1 MGKFLAYFRARVLL
15 ANMSK
20 KGNDFTV
27 ILRIAKQRNIY
38 RTVYYYTTEMP
49 HSENIA
55 KLAISSSIM
64 VRVCYELF
72 N

>member
-1 MGKFLAYFRARVLL
+1 MGKILAYFRARVLL

-27 ILRIAKQRNIY
+27 IPRNSELCIG
-38 RTVYYYTTEMP
+38 RTPTAYYYTTEMP

-55 KLAISSSIM
+55 KLAISS
-64 VRVCYELF
+64 
-72 N
+72 

>member
-27 ILRIAKQRNIY
+27 ILRWRNSEICIG
-38 RTVYYYTTEMP
+38 RTPTANYYTTEMP
-49 HSENIA
+49 HSENIV
-55 KLAISSSIM
+55 KLAISS
-64 VRVCYELF
+64 
-72 N
+72 

>member
-27 ILRIAKQRNIY
+27 IPRIAKR
-38 RTVYYYTTEMP
+38 RRTPTVYYYTTEMP

-55 KLAISSSIM
+55 KLAISS
-64 VRVCYELF
+64 
-72 N
+72 

>member
-27 ILRIAKQRNIY
+27 ICLRNGPLELVIMEAYVNRITLILADHNCCMIIY
-38 RTVYYYTTEMP
+38 TQFSKTCR
-49 HSENIA
+49 
-55 KLAISSSIM
+55 
-64 VRVCYELF
+64 
-72 N
+72 

>member
-27 ILRIAKQRNIY
+27 IPRNSEICIG
-38 RTVYYYTTEMP
+38 RTTTVYYYTTEMP

-55 KLAISSSIM
+55 KLVISS
-64 VRVCYELF
+64 
-72 N
+72 